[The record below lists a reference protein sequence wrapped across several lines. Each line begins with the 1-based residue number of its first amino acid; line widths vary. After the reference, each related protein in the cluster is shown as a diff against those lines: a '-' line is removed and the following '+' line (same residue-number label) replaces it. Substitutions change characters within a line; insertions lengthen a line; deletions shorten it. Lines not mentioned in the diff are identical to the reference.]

1 MSNYTKTTN
10 FASKDN
16 LSPGNPLKIVKGA
29 EIDTE
34 FNNIQT
40 AVGTKTDNASANI
53 TGGSI
58 TGITDLAV
66 ADGGTGAS
74 TATAALN
81 NLLPTQ
87 TGNANKYLQT
97 DGTNATWDAV
107 SLSTS
112 DITGTLPVANGGTGV
127 TSSTGTG
134 SVVLSNSPTLVTPAL
149 GTPASGTATNLTG
162 LPISTGVSGL
172 GTGVATFLAT
182 PSSANLISAVTDET
196 GSGALVFANSP
207 TLVTPDL
214 GTPSA
219 LIGTNIT
226 GTASGLTA
234 GNVTTNANL
243 TGAITSTGNA
253 TSLGSFSSSNLASA
267 LTDETGSGSA
277 VFATSPTL
285 VTPIL
290 GTPTSAT
297 LTNATGLPISTG
309 VSGLGTGVATA
320 LAVNVGSAGAPLVN
334 GGVLG
339 TPSSGTATNLTGL
352 PISTGVSGLGTGVA
366 TALAVNVGSAGAAVV
381 NGGALG
387 TPSGG
392 AATNLTGLPLST
404 GVTGTLPVANGGTGQ
419 TSYTDGQLL
428 IGNSTGNTLTKA
440 TLTQGS
446 GITITNSAGAITI
459 AATGGGGSGDVVGPA
474 SSTDN
479 AFARFDSTTGKLLQ
493 NSTGATLSD
502 TGGATFTGSVDVAGT
517 STAGSNIK
525 LYEDTDNGTNYVAFK
540 APDSIASN
548 VTWTLP
554 SADGTNTQ
562 VLQTNGSGVLSF
574 ATVSGGGSAATP
586 TVEGTVY
593 GKMTA
598 SGGSP
603 NLTALGYNA
612 GVNTTG
618 TNNTAIGVSALTAN
632 TSGIQNVAIGN
643 SALATGST
651 SGYNTAVGY
660 QAGQANTSG
669 AQSVFVGR
677 QSGFTNTTG
686 SFNVFVGESAGYT
699 NSTGANNTAIGT
711 SALQANTTAS
721 GNTALGYQAGYSN
734 STGANQLFV
743 GRVAGYST
751 TTGGSNTA
759 IGDAAFYYNTT
770 GAYNVALGTAALQS
784 NTTASNNTAIGY
796 QANFLTT
803 TGHSNTSVGYLA
815 LTANTTG
822 NQNVAIGYIAGDSVT
837 TGGVN
842 VLLGGYAGTSIT
854 TGNHNIAIGY
864 EAGLNHTTGTQNI
877 FLGRETRGST
887 VSAAQ
892 QFVIGNNVIGQG
904 DDTITIGDN
913 GGKIYNSFKVN
924 ATWTQTSDGRLKKN
938 IQEDAL
944 GLSFINRLRAVTYE
958 WKASNE
964 LEQDNP
970 YYAEVNN
977 RTTGVVMHGLIA
989 QEVKAALDAEGVS
1002 TFAGWDVGSD
1012 GVQSISREMFIS
1024 PLIKAVQELTAQV
1037 ETLKAEVAALKGN

>member
-81 NLLPTQ
+81 NLLPSQ
-87 TGNANKYLQT
+87 SGNDKKYLQT

-134 SVVLSNSPTLVTPAL
+134 AVVLSNSPTLVTPAL

-172 GTGVATFLAT
+172 GSGVATFLAT
-182 PSSANLISAVTDET
+182 PSSANLASAVTDET

-207 TLVTPDL
+207 TLVTPAL

-219 LIGTNIT
+219 LVGTNIT

-234 GNVTTNANL
+234 GSVTTNANL
-243 TGAITSTGNA
+243 TGAVTSVGNA
-253 TSLGSFSSSNLASA
+253 TSLGSFSSSNLAGA

-320 LAVNVGSAGAPLVN
+320 LAVNVGSSGAPLVN

-392 AATNLTGLPLST
+392 TATNLTGLPLST

-428 IGNSTGNTLTKA
+428 IGNSTGNTLAKA
-440 TLTQGS
+440 TLTQGT
-446 GITITNSAGAITI
+446 GITITNGNGTITI
-459 AATGGGGSGDVVGPA
+459 AASGGGGSGDVVGPA

-502 TGGATFTGSVDVAGT
+502 TGAAVFTGALDVLGN

-540 APDSIASN
+540 APDTIAAN

-574 ATVSGGGSAATP
+574 ATVSGGASAATP
-586 TVEGTVY
+586 TALGTVY
-593 GKMTA
+593 GSQTTSGA
-598 SGGSP
+598 SP
-603 NLTALGYNA
+603 YLTAYGYNA
-612 GVNTTG
+612 GVVNTGGNNTVVGFEAGKANTSGDYLSAFGTQAALKNTTGRFNVAVGSLALSENTTGSNNVAVGLQALYANTTAANNVAMGYQALLANTTG
-618 TNNTAIGVSALTAN
+618 T
-632 TSGIQNVAIGN
+632 QNVAIG
-643 SALATGST
+643 SGALQTNIT
-651 SGYNTAVGY
+651 SNANTAVGLN
-660 QAGQANTSG
+660 ALNLSTSANNT
-669 AQSVFVGR
+669 AV
-677 QSGFTNTTG
+677 GFTAL
-686 SFNVFVGESAGYT
+686 SSV
-699 NSTGANNTAIGT
+699 STGANNTAIGNGAG
-711 SALQANTTAS
+711 SAI
-721 GNTALGYQAGYSN
+721 
-734 STGANQLFV
+734 
-743 GRVAGYST
+743 
-751 TTGGSNTA
+751 TTGGKNTI
-759 IGDAAFYYNTT
+759 IGTYTGNQGSLDIRTANNYIVLSDGDGNPRLCADGNAAWRIPSGRITVNAATFSS
-770 GAYNVALGTAALQS
+770 GAQGYIEVEGDPSSVRNLF
-784 NTTASNNTAIGY
+784 ASNNTAAG
-796 QANFLTT
+796 
-803 TGHSNTSVGYLA
+803 TGSVGFFAFKRNGTY
-815 LTANTTG
+815 TG
-822 NQNVAIGYIAGDSVT
+822 GISQTDAATSYATSSDYRLKENVAPM
-837 TGGVN
+837 TGA
-842 VLLGGYAGTSIT
+842 LAK
-854 TGNHNIAIGY
+854 
-864 EAGLNHTTGTQNI
+864 
-877 FLGRETRGST
+877 
-887 VSAAQ
+887 VSQ
-892 QFVIGNNVIGQG
+892 
-904 DDTITIGDN
+904 
-913 GGKIYNSFKVN
+913 
-924 ATWTQTSDGRLKKN
+924 LKPC
-938 IQEDAL
+938 
-944 GLSFINRLRAVTYE
+944 TYT
-958 WKASNE
+958 WKASGETSQGFIAHE
-964 LEQDNP
+964 L
-970 YYAEVNN
+970 AEVCPEAVC
-977 RTTGVVMHGLIA
+977 G
-989 QEVKAALDAEGVS
+989 EKDAVYE
-1002 TFAGWDVGSD
+1002 DGS
-1012 GVQSISREMFIS
+1012 
-1024 PLIKAVQELTAQV
+1024 IKSQGIDTSFLVATLTAAIQ
-1037 ETLKAEVAALKGN
+1037 ELKAEFDAYKASHP